1 MTSRVS
7 GNCSNGIKF
16 AGKTS
21 QTKDKGWGQAKTNDG
36 KQKLNFEFNVNKKEI
51 AKLYK
56 ANTVTEKTIA
66 RTIPKNKTKINLKPN
81 GKYYALLIGNS
92 NYDNNGWDDLVS
104 PVNDINSIKSVLD
117 RSYKFEKIMMV
128 RDGTKREILKLF
140 KIYQNSL
147 LQMIMF

>member
-1 MTSRVS
+1 MKSIEELPDGAIYFSGYSDGSNDLFYGYVIPDQNSELVNGFYKTSKGVGFFSDGKTTCQIGSTVLIVDSGELTSRVS

-56 ANTVTEKTIA
+56 ANTVKKKQLLE
-66 RTIPKNKTKINLKPN
+66 PFQKIKLK
-81 GKYYALLIGNS
+81 
-92 NYDNNGWDDLVS
+92 
-104 PVNDINSIKSVLD
+104 
-117 RSYKFEKIMMV
+117 
-128 RDGTKREILKLF
+128 
-140 KIYQNSL
+140 
-147 LQMIMF
+147 